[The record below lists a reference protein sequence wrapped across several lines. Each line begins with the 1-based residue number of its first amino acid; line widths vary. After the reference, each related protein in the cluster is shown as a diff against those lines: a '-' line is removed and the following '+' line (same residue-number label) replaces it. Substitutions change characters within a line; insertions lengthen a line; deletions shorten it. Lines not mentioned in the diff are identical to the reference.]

1 MYCQKI
7 KQILKLLQENSAWL
21 FIYNCLL
28 IYLFIVTVCMEDLRG
43 YELLRKQLM
52 RGEFSL
58 DIASSIAKNLA
69 IVHLDTHIS
78 TIGSAALEILEKEF
92 E

>member
-1 MYCQKI
+1 
-7 KQILKLLQENSAWL
+7 
-21 FIYNCLL
+21 
-28 IYLFIVTVCMEDLRG
+28 MEDLRG

-69 IVHLDTHIS
+69 RVHRDTHIS
-78 TIGSAALEILEKEF
+78 KIGSAALEILEKEF